1 MLKIF
6 TGDDRVKAGQE
17 IVKLLGED
25 HETIEGADLI
35 PSDLPSIFKGVSL
48 FADQR
53 RILIRDLLANKQV
66 ADRLTDYLD
75 TPHLIILQELKLDK
89 RSAIYKALKSNKK
102 IEIKEFTLPPDPSY
116 KLVFDIYRTA
126 KRDGKRAITML
137 ERIKPSQ
144 DPIMFFGLLAS
155 QALKEYSQS
164 QGIKEK
170 RTLKELSK
178 LDLQMKSTSV
188 DPWLLIEACLL
199 RLNQL

>member
-6 TGDDRVKAGQE
+6 TGDDRIKAGRE

-25 HETIEGADLI
+25 HETIEGADLTAN
-35 PSDLPSIFKGVSL
+35 DLPSIFKGISL
-48 FADQR
+48 FTDQR

-89 RSAIYKALKSNKK
+89 RSAIYKALKANKK
-102 IEIKEFTLPPDPSY
+102 IEIKEFTLPPDPCY

-137 ERIKPSQ
+137 EQIKPSQ

-155 QALKEYSQS
+155 QALKDYSQN

-199 RLNQL
+199 RLGQL